1 MDTPQGMASKQ
12 SWWMGAV
19 CVANLTEIYSEA
31 LAAYNAK
38 DYDKAL
44 AMADDFLASGIVYS
58 RFLLLKAY
66 IFRDT
71 GRYVQE
77 MEILQELLRIEEQLG
92 NREKDILA
100 TAWSLL
106 GAVCVMLGE
115 TEAAVDY
122 ILLSADYEQDFATKC
137 NEYSNAIFAANYCE
151 NFSAGRWQE
160 LYAGYRALLKDIEPV
175 GLRHNGDYGHEKL
188 RIGYLSADFV
198 CHPVAYFIRPLLEF
212 CDREKFS
219 IYLYNAG
226 VTEDDISEHIF
237 GWVDEVRRISK
248 LSYQEAAEMIAAD
261 EIDVLVDLSGHTRN
275 NRLPILAYRPA
286 PKILSGIGYFNSL
299 GMDIDGFLSDRYCC
313 YGAEKDVNAY
323 RHAEFF
329 EPLLMLPKTHFCYS
343 MWKPYPRPADEPPC
357 AKNGYITFGCF
368 NNFSKVTDAM
378 LELWRDILQRVP
390 NSRLLLK
397 HKLFDSAEGREWT
410 MKRLHR
416 LEFPVERVD
425 FQGFSE
431 EYLKC
436 YRQVDIA
443 LDTFPYAG
451 GLTTVEA
458 LMMGVPV
465 VTKYGNRHGT
475 RFGLSFLSNLGLTEL
490 AAADD
495 AGYMERVVML
505 AQNMDVLTFLHKNLR
520 RMLQTSPLMDG
531 YSYCRDVEKVYMM

>member
-1 MDTPQGMASKQ
+1 M
-12 SWWMGAV
+12 
-19 CVANLTEIYSEA
+19 ANLTEIYGEA

-175 GLRHNGDYGHEKL
+175 RLQHNGDYGHEKL

-219 IYLYNAG
+219 IYLYSAG
-226 VTEDDISEHIF
+226 ETEDDISAHIF
-237 GWVDEVRRISK
+237 GWADEVRRISK

-313 YGAEKDVNAY
+313 YGAEKDGNSY
-323 RHAEFF
+323 QHAEFF

-343 MWKPYPRPADEPPC
+343 MWTPYPRPADELPC
-357 AKNGYITFGCF
+357 VKNGYITFGCF

-378 LELWRDILQRVP
+378 LKLWRDILQRVP
-390 NSRLLLK
+390 HSRLLLK

-410 MKRLHR
+410 VKRLQG
-416 LEFPVERVD
+416 LGFPVERVD
-425 FQGFSE
+425 FQAFSK

-475 RFGLSFLSNLGLTEL
+475 RFGLSFLSNLELAEL

-495 AGYMERVVML
+495 AGYMERAVML
-505 AQNMDVLTFLHKNLR
+505 AQNMDILTFLHKNLR
-520 RMLQTSPLMDG
+520 HMLQISPLMDG
-531 YSYCRDVEKVYMM
+531 YSYCREVEKLYLV

>member
-1 MDTPQGMASKQ
+1 M
-12 SWWMGAV
+12 
-19 CVANLTEIYSEA
+19 ANLAEIYGEA
-31 LAAYNAK
+31 LAAYKAK

-44 AMADDFLASGIVYS
+44 AMADEFLASGIVYG

-66 IFRDT
+66 VFRDT

-92 NREKDILA
+92 NGERDVLA

-122 ILLSADYEQDFATKC
+122 ILLSAGYEQDFATKC
-137 NEYSNAIFAANYCE
+137 NEYSNAIFVANYCE
-151 NFSAGRWQE
+151 NFSAARWQE
-160 LYAGYRALLKDIEPV
+160 LYAGYRALLGDIEPLQ
-175 GLRHNGDYGHEKL
+175 LRHNGNYGHEKL

-212 CDREKFS
+212 CDRDKFS

-226 VTEDDISEHIF
+226 ETEDDISAHIF
-237 GWVDEVRRISK
+237 GWADEVRRISK
-248 LSYQEAAEMIAAD
+248 LSYQEAAEMMAAD

-286 PKILSGIGYFNSL
+286 PRILSGIGYFNSL
-299 GMDIDGFLSDRYCC
+299 GMEIDGFLSDRHCC
-313 YGAEKDVNAY
+313 CQAEKHGHAY

-329 EPLLMLPKTHFCYS
+329 EPLLMLPQTHFCYS

-357 AKNGYITFGCF
+357 LKNGYITFGCF

-397 HKLFDSAEGREWT
+397 HKLFDSDEGREWT
-410 MKRLHR
+410 LKRLHR
-416 LEFPVERVD
+416 LGFPAERVD
-425 FQGFSE
+425 FQGFSAD
-431 EYLKC
+431 YLTC

-465 VTKYGNRHGT
+465 VTKYGSRHGT
-475 RFGLSFLSNLGLTEL
+475 RFGLSFLSNLGLAEL

-495 AGYMERVVML
+495 AGYMERAVML
-505 AQNMDVLTFLHKNLR
+505 AQNMDILTFLHKNLR
-520 RMLQTSPLMDG
+520 HMLQTSPLMDG
-531 YSYCRDVEKVYMM
+531 DSYCREVEKLYLV